1 MTHFMATF
9 RKGTLLDVRIDAIA
23 YGGRGI
29 GRHDG
34 YVVFVPHVAPGDL
47 ARVRLTKSKSSYG
60 EGDLVEILEP
70 SADRVEPPCSV
81 YTRCG
86 GCTGQHL
93 SMDVQRHWKSRIVA
107 DALRQIPGLDAS
119 TVQIEPLVPS
129 PDDWHYRNKM
139 EFTFGQ
145 EASDAPLK
153 LGFHLPGNWKHILD
167 VEKCWIQPEP
177 LNRLL
182 EAARREGARQG
193 LNAWNPVRHE
203 GTLRQLLIRW
213 SVAEQSALVAL
224 LTGDREGLDFDA
236 FRRAI
241 CEACP
246 EVKGFVWGLNAN
258 RSDVARAEDI
268 LETWGEDTLLERLD
282 DLEFQVSLASF
293 FQTNTRGAE
302 KLYSVAKEYLMLTG
316 RERLLDAYCGT
327 GTIGLFCARNCR
339 EVFGLELLRE
349 AVWDARLN
357 ASRNGIENATFMAGD
372 MASTLP
378 ALLGGIEGPID
389 RLVVDPPRS
398 GMDKKALAALLEIR
412 APVMVYVSCN
422 PTTMGRDLAQA
433 HEAGYRVERLRPV
446 DMFPQT
452 YHVECV
458 AQCIL
463 AAP

>member
-1 MTHFMATF
+1 MPSH
-9 RKGTLLDVRIDAIA
+9 RKGTLLDVRVDSIA

-60 EGDLVEILEP
+60 EGELVEILEP
-70 SADRVEPPCSV
+70 SPDRVEPPCSV

-86 GCTGQHL
+86 GCTGQHIPAE
-93 SMDVQRHWKSRIVA
+93 VQQHWKARIVS
-107 DALRQIPGLDAS
+107 DALRQIPGLDPS
-119 TVQIEPLVPS
+119 TVQVEPLVPS

-145 EASDAPLK
+145 EGPEAPLK

-167 VEKCWIQPEP
+167 VEKCWLQPEP

-182 EAARREGARQG
+182 NAARDEGIRQG
-193 LNAWNPVRHE
+193 LGAWNPVSHE
-203 GTLRQLLIRW
+203 GMLRQLLIRW
-213 SVAEQSALVAL
+213 SVAEQRALVAL
-224 LTGDREGLDFDA
+224 LTGRRDGLDFEA
-236 FRRAI
+236 FRAAV
-241 CEACP
+241 CNACP
-246 EVKGFVWGLNAN
+246 EVKGFFWGLNAN
-258 RSDVARAEDI
+258 RSDVARAEEI
-268 LETWGEDTLLERLD
+268 LESWGEETLLERID
-282 DLEFQVSLASF
+282 DLEFQVSLGSF

-302 KLYSVAKEYLMLTG
+302 KLYEVARGDLELTG

-327 GTIGLFCARNCR
+327 GTIGLYCARQAR
-339 EVFGLELLRE
+339 EVFGLEIIRE
-349 AVWDARLN
+349 AVWDARQN
-357 ASRNGIENATFMAGD
+357 AARNGIDNATFMAGD
-372 MASTLP
+372 MAATLP
-378 ALLGGIEGPID
+378 TLLAGIEGPID

-433 HEAGYRVERLRPV
+433 HEAGYRIEKLRPV

-458 AQCIL
+458 ARCTL
-463 AAP
+463 TVD